1 MIVCLAALP
10 ALVSAPPASAAR
22 GFKLGVASAEVR
34 ARSAILWAKSTRKGP
49 VLLQVRRKGRFRSCV
64 LRRAA
69 FRRAKSRRAPRE
81 RIALLRAKRT
91 RNLTVQRR
99 IRGLRPNT
107 RYRYRFCRRG
117 GRSAVGRFRTAPGP
131 GANATIRFA
140 WSGDQDAQPRPGRK
154 RPHWNN
160 FGILNR
166 MRAERNR
173 FNLILGDWIY
183 SDTEVP
189 GVTRRAITV
198 PQKWRKYR
206 QNLARPPLSRLR
218 TAGAVYN
225 HWDDHEFIN
234 DFSRQ
239 ESRQDLGIPIGP
251 EKLYRN
257 GVRAFRDYAP
267 VTYSRQNGIY
277 RRIRWGRNLEL
288 FFLDER
294 SFRSA
299 KASAGG
305 TCDNPPGSGD
315 PDLAPTAPQTPYR
328 DTFGLLIPQLQNPPP
343 ASCVSRI
350 NDPNR
355 TLLGA
360 RQLARFKQAVR
371 ASTATFKVI
380 VNEVPIQQ
388 FYALPYD
395 RWEGYESERQEV
407 LTHLRDN
414 VSNVIFL
421 TTDVHA
427 NMVNDA
433 RLQTLEVGGPVNT
446 GILDVTTG
454 PIATK
459 SFEKEVDDVA
469 GAGFGELART
479 AFFQPPP
486 PGGVGMQCS
495 AMDVFSYGQVTVTA
509 AQLRIDLKD
518 VNGNPVREGTGGSG
532 APCAPIVINAS

>member
-1 MIVCLAALP
+1 LVGLAALVM
-10 ALVSAPPASAAR
+10 LVAAPSASAAR
-22 GFKLGVASAEVR
+22 GFKLGVAAAEVR
-34 ARSAILWAKSTRKGP
+34 SGAAILWAKSTRRGP
-49 VLLQVRRKGRFRSCV
+49 VVLQVRARGA
-64 LRRAA
+64 LRRCVVGRRA
-69 FRRAKSRRAPRE
+69 FRRAKRRRAPRE
-81 RIALLRAKRT
+81 KLFRLRAKRFD
-91 RNLTVQRR
+91 NLTVQRR
-99 IRGLRPNT
+99 VGRLRPGT

-117 GRSAVGRFRTAPGP
+117 GRSAAGRFRTAPAL

-160 FGILNR
+160 FEILNR
-166 MRAERNR
+166 MRSERNH

-183 SDTEVP
+183 SDSSVP

-198 PQKWRKYR
+198 PQKWQKYR

-267 VTYSRQNGIY
+267 VTYSRRDGIY
-277 RRIRWGRNLEL
+277 RKVRWGKNLEL

-315 PDLAPTAPQTPYR
+315 PDLAPTAPQTPHR
-328 DTFGLLIPQLQNPPP
+328 DTFGLLIPQLLNPPP
-343 ASCVSRI
+343 PACVSRI

-371 ASTATFKVI
+371 GSTATFKVI

-395 RWEGYESERQEV
+395 RWEGYEPERQEV
-407 LTHLRDN
+407 LTYLRDN

-495 AMDVFSYGQVTVTA
+495 AMDVFSYGQVTVSGS
-509 AQLRIDLKD
+509 QLRIDLKD
-518 VNGNPVREGTGGSG
+518 VNGNPVREGTDGSG
-532 APCAPIVINAS
+532 PACAPVVINAG